1 MRQAHNILIL
11 VTLSP
16 LLCRRTFT
24 GRKPT
29 SIANKLHRRLFY
41 FSLLVNVSGYQQPD
55 VQTCPP
61 RLKSMMSMIATE
73 ADVSMKCKDKNRP
86 RSPMSAFAC
95 FVQVIRE
102 KYRSQ
107 HPNDN
112 IIFSEFA
119 KKCAEKWRQ
128 MSPEERDPFDEMCRL
143 DVKRYNHE
151 MGEYIQSGGGGGSLS
166 HPHHPHQHHQRG
178 MKRKRTKDPG
188 MPKRSWSA
196 FFFFCDEYRPKI
208 REAHPD
214 WKVSEIAKELGKR
227 WEGCTDKSSYELRAQ
242 NDKLRYE
249 EDMRKYKE
257 GQPVEAPK
265 RGRMFET
272 ATAELGGETEHQTLQ
287 ATPQGPT
294 SVDGH
299 EEAMDATTAGDDDEE
314 DEEEEEGE
322 EGEEEE
328 DDNEESGEENE
339 PAGQQGVE
347 GPLSDGEQRG
357 EEEEEE
363 EEDEDE
369 AEGEAEAEKEGGIQT
384 SHAAGRP
391 EGTVR
396 PPLNSFSVAFVSGA
410 EIERMDS
417 TEPPE

>member
-1 MRQAHNILIL
+1 MDKATYRDYPVDVMLFKFKKAFDSVH
-11 VTLSP
+11 
-16 LLCRRTFT
+16 T
-24 GRKPT
+24 GF
-29 SIANKLHRRLFY
+29 FY
-41 FSLLVNVSGYQQPD
+41 KRFGVSDTEKQPFCGSN
-55 VQTCPP
+55 TTT
-61 RLKSMMSMIATE
+61 TE
-73 ADVSMKCKDKNRP
+73 VLMKCKDKNRP

-95 FVQVIRE
+95 FVQVIRD

-107 HPNDN
+107 HPNEN
-112 IIFSEFA
+112 VIFSEFA
-119 KKCAEKWRQ
+119 KKCAEKWWQ

-151 MGEYIQSGGGGGSLS
+151 MSEYIQSGGGGTL
-166 HPHHPHQHHQRG
+166 PHHQQQHQQQHHHQRG

-196 FFFFCDEYRPKI
+196 FFFFCDEYRPRI

-265 RGRMFET
+265 RGRTFET
-272 ATAELGGETEHQTLQ
+272 NFAEAGSGGETEQQ
-287 ATPQGPT
+287 MQQKTPQDRT
-294 SVDGH
+294 TVDSH
-299 EEAMDATTAGDDDEE
+299 EEAMDATAAEDD
-314 DEEEEEGE
+314 DEEEEEEDDDDE
-322 EGEEEE
+322 E
-328 DDNEESGEENE
+328 DNEESGEENGSV
-339 PAGQQGVE
+339 GQQGHEV
-347 GPLSDGEQRG
+347 PLNDAEQ

-363 EEDEDE
+363 EEDEEEDE
-369 AEGEAEAEKEGGIQT
+369 DEVEREEEKEGENQT
-384 SHAAGRP
+384 SDVTAPA

-396 PPLNSFSVAFVSGA
+396 PPLNSFSVAFVSGT
-410 EIERMDS
+410 EIEGMDS
-417 TEPPE
+417 TVQPE